1 MNARLFDTR
10 HDNRGIPL
18 EKLPVTVGRGSEAGI
33 QVLDR
38 FASRRHCEISERDGV
53 LFVRDLGST
62 NGCLVNGR
70 FASESSLRPGDE
82 LGVGLTTFVVSY
94 ETLEGCQPNERW
106 PNEQ

>member
-1 MNARLFDTR
+1 MKARLLDAQ
-10 HDNRGIPL
+10 HGNREIL
-18 EKLPVTVGRGSEAGI
+18 LDELPVLLGRGSDAGI
-33 QVLDR
+33 QVLDG

-94 ETLEGCQPNERW
+94 ETLEECQPNERW